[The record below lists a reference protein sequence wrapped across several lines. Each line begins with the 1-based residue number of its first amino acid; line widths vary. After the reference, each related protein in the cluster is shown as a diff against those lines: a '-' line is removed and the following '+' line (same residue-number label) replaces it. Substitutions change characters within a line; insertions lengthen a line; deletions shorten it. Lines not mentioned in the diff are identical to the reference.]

1 MRFSFFL
8 VVCLFPLLW
17 ARPRS
22 YEPILPH
29 IVEQVNSFNSTWR
42 ATNDNFRGSS
52 LDAVKGLMGTKL
64 DSTHWRHLNA
74 MKLVQDVRSDL
85 PESFDAR
92 QQWPQ
97 CPSISDIRD
106 QGACGSCWAF
116 GAVESMSDR
125 YCIHLKMML
134 NISAEDLNDCCF
146 LCGMGC
152 NGGYLTMAWDWWA
165 VEGLVTGGLYG
176 SHSGCEPYTIAT
188 CEHHMKGPYPACGN
202 AVSTPHC
209 TKKCEEGYSKEYD
222 DDKHHGHLGHHVSSN
237 PDAIMTEIMT
247 NGPVEGAFSVYAD
260 FLTYKS
266 GVYQHTTGDMLG
278 GHAIRILGWGVE
290 NGTPYWLVA
299 NSWNPTWGDKGFFK
313 IIRGKDDC
321 GIESSVV
328 AGMPKD

>member
-1 MRFSFFL
+1 MLFL
-8 VVCLFPLLW
+8 KAVVNLLFALFH
-17 ARPRS
+17 S
-22 YEPILPH
+22 Y
-29 IVEQVNSFNSTWR
+29 
-42 ATNDNFRGSS
+42 
-52 LDAVKGLMGTKL
+52 
-64 DSTHWRHLNA
+64 
-74 MKLVQDVRSDL
+74 
-85 PESFDAR
+85 
-92 QQWPQ
+92 
-97 CPSISDIRD
+97 C
-106 QGACGSCWAF
+106 
-116 GAVESMSDR
+116 
-125 YCIHLKMML
+125 CI
-134 NISAEDLNDCCF
+134 CR
-146 LCGMGC
+146 C

-266 GVYQHTTGDMLG
+266 GKSLKTCTHTQRHTHAHTHTHTHTHTPHNGQTERHALNIYFYSLNVVVVGVYQHTTGDMLG

-290 NGTPYWLVA
+290 NGTPYWYTLSY
-299 NSWNPTWGDKGFFK
+299 NLQHKLLS
-313 IIRGKDDC
+313 
-321 GIESSVV
+321 
-328 AGMPKD
+328 